1 MNNILNEVL
10 NWINKSDRPVI
21 IGISGHGAAGKTTF
35 STKLAHL
42 LGSNKVS
49 HINTDPYIFTSQLRQ
64 YTMIQYRYQN
74 KDYHSKVTAC
84 HPDAHHIVSLE
95 RDIRMVK
102 AGLNFYTI
110 DTFYSKSELIYPK
123 KITIIEGM
131 SVAFVDPE
139 LMDLKIYFY
148 TDDETELMRRVGRDV
163 LERGTDISALRR
175 SHKQRRIQYEL
186 FMHPYRQIFDI
197 IIKNSDEEIWI
208 EKNTLT
214 NSDPSSEGH

>member
-1 MNNILNEVL
+1 MNNLLDEVI
-10 NWINKSDRPVI
+10 NWINKSDKPVI

-42 LGSNKVS
+42 IGLNEVAY
-49 HINTDPYIFTSQLRQ
+49 INTDPYMITSQLRQ
-64 YTMIQYRYQN
+64 YTIIQYRYQN
-74 KDYHSKVTAC
+74 KDYHSKMTAC

-102 AGLNFYTI
+102 SGLDFYTI
-110 DTFYSKSELIYPK
+110 DTFYSKSELISPK
-123 KITIIEGM
+123 KVTIIEGM

-139 LMDLKIYFY
+139 LIDLKIYFY

-163 LERGTDISALRR
+163 LERGTDINALRQ

-186 FMHPYRQIFDI
+186 FMHPYRKTFDM
-197 IIKNSDEEIWI
+197 IIKNSDEEIWV
-208 EKNTLT
+208 EKNLLA
-214 NSDPSSEGH
+214 SPE

>member
-1 MNNILNEVL
+1 D
-10 NWINKSDRPVI
+10 KPVI

-42 LGSNKVS
+42 IGLNEVAY
-49 HINTDPYIFTSQLRQ
+49 INTDPYMITSQLRQ

-74 KDYHSKVTAC
+74 KDYHSKMTAC

-102 AGLNFYTI
+102 SGLDFYTI
-110 DTFYSKSELIYPK
+110 DTFYSKSELISPK
-123 KITIIEGM
+123 KVTIIEGM

-139 LMDLKIYFY
+139 LIDLKIYFY

-163 LERGTDISALRR
+163 LERGTDINALRQ

-186 FMHPYRQIFDI
+186 FMHPYRKTFDM
-197 IIKNSDEEIWI
+197 IIKNSDEEIWV
-208 EKNTLT
+208 EKNLLA
-214 NSDPSSEGH
+214 SPE

>member
-1 MNNILNEVL
+1 MNKLLEEVI
-10 NWINKSDRPVI
+10 NWINKSDKPVI

-42 LGSNKVS
+42 IGLNEVAY
-49 HINTDPYIFTSQLRQ
+49 INTDPYMITSQLRQ
-64 YTMIQYRYQN
+64 YTIIQYRYQN
-74 KDYHSKVTAC
+74 KDYHSKMTAC

-102 AGLNFYTI
+102 SGLDFYTI
-110 DTFYSKSELIYPK
+110 NTFYSKSELISPK
-123 KITIIEGM
+123 KVTIIEGM

-139 LMDLKIYFY
+139 LIDLKIYFY

-163 LERGTDISALRR
+163 LERGTDINALRQ

-186 FMHPYRQIFDI
+186 FMHPYRKTFDM
-197 IIKNSDEEIWI
+197 IIKNSDEEIWV
-208 EKNTLT
+208 EKNLLA
-214 NSDPSSEGH
+214 SPE

>member
-1 MNNILNEVL
+1 MNNLLDKVI
-10 NWINKSDRPVI
+10 NWINKSDKPVI

-42 LGSNKVS
+42 IGLNEVAY
-49 HINTDPYIFTSQLRQ
+49 INTDPYMITSQLRQ

-74 KDYHSKVTAC
+74 KDYHSKMTAC

-102 AGLNFYTI
+102 SGLDFYTI
-110 DTFYSKSELIYPK
+110 DTFYSKSELISPK
-123 KITIIEGM
+123 KVTIIEGM

-139 LMDLKIYFY
+139 LIDLKIYFY

-163 LERGTDISALRR
+163 LERGTDINALRQ

-186 FMHPYRQIFDI
+186 FMHPYRKTFDM
-197 IIKNSDEEIWI
+197 IIKNSDEEIWV
-208 EKNTLT
+208 EKNLLA
-214 NSDPSSEGH
+214 SPE

>member
-1 MNNILNEVL
+1 MNNLLDEVI
-10 NWINKSDRPVI
+10 NWINKSDKPVI

-42 LGSNKVS
+42 IGLNEVAY
-49 HINTDPYIFTSQLRQ
+49 INTDPYMITSQLRQ

-74 KDYHSKVTAC
+74 KDYHSKMTAC

-102 AGLNFYTI
+102 SGLDFYTI
-110 DTFYSKSELIYPK
+110 DTFYSKSELISPK
-123 KITIIEGM
+123 KVTIIEGM
-131 SVAFVDPE
+131 SVTFVDPE
-139 LMDLKIYFY
+139 LIDLKIYFY

-163 LERGTDISALRR
+163 LERGTDINALRQ

-186 FMHPYRQIFDI
+186 FMHPYRKTFDM
-197 IIKNSDEEIWI
+197 IIKNSDEEIWV
-208 EKNTLT
+208 EKNLLA
-214 NSDPSSEGH
+214 SPE

>member
-1 MNNILNEVL
+1 MNNLLDEVI
-10 NWINKSDRPVI
+10 NWINKSDKPVI

-42 LGSNKVS
+42 IGLNEVAY
-49 HINTDPYIFTSQLRQ
+49 INTDPYMITSQLRQ
-64 YTMIQYRYQN
+64 YTIIQYRYQN
-74 KDYHSKVTAC
+74 KDYHSKMTAC

-102 AGLNFYTI
+102 SGLDFYTI
-110 DTFYSKSELIYPK
+110 NTFYSKSELISPK
-123 KITIIEGM
+123 KVTIIEGM

-139 LMDLKIYFY
+139 LIDLKIYFY

-163 LERGTDISALRR
+163 LERGTDINALRQ

-186 FMHPYRQIFDI
+186 FMHPYRKTFDM
-197 IIKNSDEEIWI
+197 IIKNSDEEIWV
-208 EKNTLT
+208 EKNLLA
-214 NSDPSSEGH
+214 SPE

>member
-1 MNNILNEVL
+1 MNKLLEEVI
-10 NWINKSDRPVI
+10 NWINKSDKPVI

-42 LGSNKVS
+42 IGLNEVAY
-49 HINTDPYIFTSQLRQ
+49 INTDPYMITSQLRQ
-64 YTMIQYRYQN
+64 YTMIQYRYRN
-74 KDYHSKVTAC
+74 KDYHSKMTAC

-102 AGLNFYTI
+102 SGLDFYTI
-110 DTFYSKSELIYPK
+110 NTFYSKSELISPK
-123 KITIIEGM
+123 KVTIIEGM

-139 LMDLKIYFY
+139 LIDLKIYFY

-163 LERGTDISALRR
+163 LERGTDINALRQ

-186 FMHPYRQIFDI
+186 FMHPYRKTFDM
-197 IIKNSDEEIWI
+197 IIKNSDEEIWV
-208 EKNTLT
+208 EKNLLA
-214 NSDPSSEGH
+214 SPE

>member
-1 MNNILNEVL
+1 MNKLLEEVI
-10 NWINKSDRPVI
+10 NWINKSDKPVI

-42 LGSNKVS
+42 IGLNEVAY
-49 HINTDPYIFTSQLRQ
+49 INTDPYMITSQLRQ
-64 YTMIQYRYQN
+64 YTMIQYRYRN
-74 KDYHSKVTAC
+74 KDYHSKMTAC

-102 AGLNFYTI
+102 SGLDFYTI
-110 DTFYSKSELIYPK
+110 DTFYSKSELISPK
-123 KITIIEGM
+123 KVTIMEGM

-139 LMDLKIYFY
+139 LIDLKIYFY

-163 LERGTDISALRR
+163 LERGTDINALRQ

-186 FMHPYRQIFDI
+186 FMHPYRQTFDM
-197 IIKNSDEEIWI
+197 IIKNSDEEVWV
-208 EKNTLT
+208 EKNLLA
-214 NSDPSSEGH
+214 SPE

>member
-1 MNNILNEVL
+1 MNNLLDEVI
-10 NWINKSDRPVI
+10 NWINKSDKPVI

-42 LGSNKVS
+42 IGLNEVAY
-49 HINTDPYIFTSQLRQ
+49 INTDPYMITSQLRQ

-74 KDYHSKVTAC
+74 KDYHSKMTAC

-102 AGLNFYTI
+102 SGLDFYTI
-110 DTFYSKSELIYPK
+110 DTFYSKSELISPK
-123 KITIIEGM
+123 KVTIIEGM

-139 LMDLKIYFY
+139 LIDLKIYFY

-163 LERGTDISALRR
+163 LERGTDINALRQ

-186 FMHPYRQIFDI
+186 FMHPYRKTFDM
-197 IIKNSDEEIWI
+197 IIKNSDEEIWV
-208 EKNTLT
+208 EKNLLA
-214 NSDPSSEGH
+214 SPE

>member
-1 MNNILNEVL
+1 MNNLLDEVI
-10 NWINKSDRPVI
+10 NWINKSDKPVI
-21 IGISGHGAAGKTTF
+21 IGISGHGAAEKTTF

-42 LGSNKVS
+42 IGLNEVAY
-49 HINTDPYIFTSQLRQ
+49 INTDPYMITSQLRQ

-74 KDYHSKVTAC
+74 KDYHSKMTAC

-102 AGLNFYTI
+102 SGLDFYTI
-110 DTFYSKSELIYPK
+110 DTFYSKSELISPK
-123 KITIIEGM
+123 KVTIIEGM

-139 LMDLKIYFY
+139 LIDLKIYFY

-163 LERGTDISALRR
+163 LERGTDINALRQ

-186 FMHPYRQIFDI
+186 FMHPYRKTFDM
-197 IIKNSDEEIWI
+197 IIKNSDEEIWV
-208 EKNTLT
+208 EKNLLA
-214 NSDPSSEGH
+214 SPE

>member
-1 MNNILNEVL
+1 MNNLLDEVI
-10 NWINKSDRPVI
+10 NWINKSDKPVI

-42 LGSNKVS
+42 IGLNEVAY
-49 HINTDPYIFTSQLRQ
+49 INTDPYMITSQLRQ

-74 KDYHSKVTAC
+74 KDYHSKKTAC

-102 AGLNFYTI
+102 SGLDFYTI
-110 DTFYSKSELIYPK
+110 DTFYSKSELISPK
-123 KITIIEGM
+123 KVTIIEGM
-131 SVAFVDPE
+131 SVTFVDPE
-139 LMDLKIYFY
+139 LIDLKIYFY

-163 LERGTDISALRR
+163 LERGTDINALRQ

-186 FMHPYRQIFDI
+186 FMHPYRKTFDM
-197 IIKNSDEEIWI
+197 IIKNSDEEIWV
-208 EKNTLT
+208 EKNLLA
-214 NSDPSSEGH
+214 SPE

>member
-1 MNNILNEVL
+1 MNKLLEEVI
-10 NWINKSDRPVI
+10 NWINKSDKPVI

-42 LGSNKVS
+42 IGLNEVAY
-49 HINTDPYIFTSQLRQ
+49 INTDPYMITSQLRQ
-64 YTMIQYRYQN
+64 YTMIQYRYRN
-74 KDYHSKVTAC
+74 KDYHSKMTAC

-102 AGLNFYTI
+102 SGLDFYTI
-110 DTFYSKSELIYPK
+110 DTFYSKSELISPK
-123 KITIIEGM
+123 KVTIIEGM

-139 LMDLKIYFY
+139 LIDLKIYFY

-163 LERGTDISALRR
+163 LERGTDINALRQ

-186 FMHPYRQIFDI
+186 FMHPYRKTFDM
-197 IIKNSDEEIWI
+197 IIKNSDEEIWV
-208 EKNTLT
+208 EKNLLA
-214 NSDPSSEGH
+214 SPE

>member
-1 MNNILNEVL
+1 MNKLLEEVI
-10 NWINKSDRPVI
+10 NWINKSDKPVI

-42 LGSNKVS
+42 IGLNEVAY
-49 HINTDPYIFTSQLRQ
+49 INTDPYMITSQLRQ
-64 YTMIQYRYQN
+64 YTMIQYRYRN
-74 KDYHSKVTAC
+74 KDYHSKMTAC

-102 AGLNFYTI
+102 SGLDFYTI
-110 DTFYSKSELIYPK
+110 DTFYSKSELISPK
-123 KITIIEGM
+123 KVTIMEGM

-139 LMDLKIYFY
+139 LIDLKIYFY

-163 LERGTDISALRR
+163 LERGTDINALRQ

-186 FMHPYRQIFDI
+186 FMHPYRQTFDM
-197 IIKNSDEEIWI
+197 IIKNSDEEIWV
-208 EKNTLT
+208 EKNLLA
-214 NSDPSSEGH
+214 SPE